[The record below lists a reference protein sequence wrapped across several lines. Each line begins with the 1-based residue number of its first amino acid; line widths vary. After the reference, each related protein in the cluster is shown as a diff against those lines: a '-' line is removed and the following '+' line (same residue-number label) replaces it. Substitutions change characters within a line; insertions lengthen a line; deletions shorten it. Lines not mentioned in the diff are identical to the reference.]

1 MRHDPLVRLIWRA
14 ISHPRAFFARLDD
27 RPQLGL
33 ALAVMAVSALVG
45 SIVAALL
52 ALRATGSDAWAPAL
66 LGVPVA
72 ALVYLAVVTM
82 LGGLTLMRPA
92 GLDLRAFEIVAW
104 AWVPSGALALSLLP
118 IGLFAPWPT
127 LLVGALAL
135 LPAWHLWMIWRGLE
149 VHALRGR
156 RAAFLFYVLAVFGLP
171 TVLTLFTA
179 TVLSSLA

>member
-1 MRHDPLVRLIWRA
+1 VRDEPLARLAWRA

-27 RPQLGL
+27 RPQLAL
-33 ALAVMAVSALVG
+33 ALAVMAVSALAG
-45 SIVAALL
+45 SLIVALL

-72 ALVYLAVVTM
+72 ALVYLAVVTL

-104 AWVPSGALALSLLP
+104 AWVPTGALAASLLP

-127 LLVGALAL
+127 LLGGTLAL

-149 VHALRGR
+149 VHAVRGR
-156 RAAFLFYVLAVFGLP
+156 RAAFLFYVLAVFALP

-179 TVLSSLA
+179 TVLSTLA